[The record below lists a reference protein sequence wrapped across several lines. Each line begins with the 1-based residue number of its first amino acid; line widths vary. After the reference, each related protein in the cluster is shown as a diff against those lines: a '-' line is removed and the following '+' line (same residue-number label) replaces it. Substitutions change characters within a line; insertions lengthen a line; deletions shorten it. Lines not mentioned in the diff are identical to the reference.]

1 MISGKMVKRRNIKRR
16 DNEVEGDDS
25 RSDVTLSA
33 VENENDSGDDS
44 DIGLREGA
52 NTLKENTN
60 VVPPVI
66 VSEQEGT
73 FTDHVTDAET
83 GNYAQG
89 EGDTAMPAGT
99 GDSEV
104 TKAVKEMAS
113 VLVETIRES
122 NQALS
127 QNINTLLDEVQRR
140 RPVEQ
145 MGSAQHRANNM
156 GNRRRSRPGAN
167 RLSYSRYDNSETDDE
182 SLMQIRNRRQQHV
195 DVVLP
200 RETTKLP
207 IFTGKEP
214 WNVWF
219 NRFTEVAD
227 RRRWSEEER
236 LDEILPRLQ
245 GTAGEFVF
253 GQLRREVRCNYV
265 QLVSELNS
273 RYRVV
278 VTQKTYGAQFSHRN
292 QKANE
297 SVEEY
302 ASELK
307 RLYDKAHS
315 NRDENTRREDLL
327 RRFLDGLY
335 DEKARF
341 QVEYVKEPR
350 DIDEAV
356 YQVVDFQET
365 RNRPLYNEGN
375 GDRRGK
381 KHARAVTY
389 VSTEYEDSDY
399 EGDNV
404 EQRRKLKKNRVV
416 RKAGNS
422 QTSPSSKQAQDNQ
435 SDQSGSKD
443 AVRVDGSLENTL
455 KALQEKI
462 ESLEQQIQQKG
473 NGNAHNRS
481 EVTCYLCYEKG
492 HISRNCPQKQQEGR
506 RGQPYTNRGNANS
519 GGYQRRGYV
528 GNQGQDNSQAYQGAR
543 PRSSHP
549 LNY

>member
-52 NTLKENTN
+52 NTLKENTD

-156 GNRRRSRPGAN
+156 GNRRRSRPGEN

-381 KHARAVTY
+381 KHAHAVTY

-481 EVTCYLCYEKG
+481 EVTCYLCYEK
-492 HISRNCPQKQQEGR
+492 
-506 RGQPYTNRGNANS
+506 
-519 GGYQRRGYV
+519 
-528 GNQGQDNSQAYQGAR
+528 
-543 PRSSHP
+543 
-549 LNY
+549 

>member
-156 GNRRRSRPGAN
+156 GNRQRSRPGAN

-375 GDRRGK
+375 DDRRGK

-389 VSTEYEDSDY
+389 VSTEYGDSDY

>member
-89 EGDTAMPAGT
+89 EGDTAMSAGT

-156 GNRRRSRPGAN
+156 GNRRRSTPGAN

-200 RETTKLP
+200 RETTIEGAGVKKSDLM
-207 IFTGKEP
+207 
-214 WNVWF
+214 
-219 NRFTEVAD
+219 RFC
-227 RRRWSEEER
+227 
-236 LDEILPRLQ
+236 LDYR
-245 GTAGEFVF
+245 A
-253 GQLRREVRCNYV
+253 
-265 QLVSELNS
+265 QLVSLYLVSSDVKLDVTMFNWYLN
-273 RYRVV
+273 
-278 VTQKTYGAQFSHRN
+278 
-292 QKANE
+292 
-297 SVEEY
+297 
-302 ASELK
+302 
-307 RLYDKAHS
+307 
-315 NRDENTRREDLL
+315 
-327 RRFLDGLY
+327 
-335 DEKARF
+335 
-341 QVEYVKEPR
+341 
-350 DIDEAV
+350 
-356 YQVVDFQET
+356 
-365 RNRPLYNEGN
+365 
-375 GDRRGK
+375 
-381 KHARAVTY
+381 
-389 VSTEYEDSDY
+389 
-399 EGDNV
+399 
-404 EQRRKLKKNRVV
+404 
-416 RKAGNS
+416 
-422 QTSPSSKQAQDNQ
+422 
-435 SDQSGSKD
+435 
-443 AVRVDGSLENTL
+443 
-455 KALQEKI
+455 
-462 ESLEQQIQQKG
+462 
-473 NGNAHNRS
+473 
-481 EVTCYLCYEKG
+481 
-492 HISRNCPQKQQEGR
+492 
-506 RGQPYTNRGNANS
+506 
-519 GGYQRRGYV
+519 
-528 GNQGQDNSQAYQGAR
+528 
-543 PRSSHP
+543 
-549 LNY
+549 